1 MGFLTFVALNYSM
14 PNVIVYSKND
24 CPWCV
29 KVKDFLKQNDIPF
42 EERNAEQ
49 NRAYA
54 DEVFKKSGGYA
65 VPVVDIDGTIMI
77 GFNVK
82 RMKEA
87 LKIV

>member
-1 MGFLTFVALNYSM
+1 MS
-14 PNVIVYSKND
+14 NVIVYSTNE

-29 KVKDFLKQNDIPF
+29 KVKDFMKQNNVQF

-49 NRAYA
+49 NPAYA

-65 VPVVDIDGTIMI
+65 VPVVDIDGKVII

-82 RMKEA
+82 KLRES
-87 LKIV
+87 LRIQ

>member
-1 MGFLTFVALNYSM
+1 M
-14 PNVIVYSKND
+14 PNVIVYSTNH

-29 KVKDFLKQNDIPF
+29 KVKDFLKQNNITF

-54 DEVFKKSGGYA
+54 DEVLKKSGGYA
-65 VPVVDIDGTIMI
+65 VPVTDIDGTIII

-82 RMKEA
+82 RMKE
-87 LKIV
+87 LLELS